1 MKSAA
6 PKNKKTT
13 HKWLKRISIAV
24 GILFLVPLA
33 LFVIGWANRNLIIDG
48 LQEWYKTNHNGSLE
62 IGRVD
67 ANFLSGFPN
76 IGFTI
81 NDVRQIDFD
90 TILDKSSSISIDR
103 AWVSIG
109 AQDLLKGD
117 IQFKKILIQKAEI
130 FSEVKTTK
138 TPEQYIQLKKKSQE
152 DPQVGIQLPPWL
164 HPEKTE
170 FSLHDIKFISK
181 DTVLNKYFNLEA
193 QEVEGT
199 IFSNEN
205 RSYGRLNF
213 KVLVN
218 DLGFNTK
225 KGAYINGAVVSGDP
239 KFVLDKKNNSLV
251 LSEFIL
257 KVDDQKFKAN
267 ADFDFSGHTTY
278 QLSFE
283 NPETDFRAI
292 KKILPQQLSEKIST
306 YQISEPITTSLRLKG
321 KFLYGAVPFIHG
333 TFSTQA
339 NRMAINDSTWLDH
352 VKFDGYLTNDLNK
365 GENKPRHQA
374 SKKDIKIMFDDFAA
388 DLKDIKISA
397 RESYFQSSDTAS
409 NFVNAHLKMYGPNE
423 TLAEVMQNNNFSF
436 EGGNFNFAA
445 NINGDISESENLLN
459 SATGRFTLRNT
470 RVILKRNQLQLPL
483 EIADLSLN
491 KEISILN
498 SLKVNLPD
506 GHDLELSGT
515 LTNVAS
521 LLSNDPEDPA
531 QASLKLD
538 SQDLNLNEL
547 IAAATASVPKNEK
560 KTSNLTTLH
569 EIFKAVYTKFRPQI
583 KLDLNSLEYNGLT
596 FKDIAAEMR
605 LSNPETLLFD
615 HFNFRYKEAVTQLD
629 GTLRVPEQDRE
640 NKEPVYLYFETR
652 SSGPISIFQD
662 LFKISLMNINAG
674 EYVFSGKIAGNI
686 QKLEEVLN
694 NIEGDLRLTDA
705 QFYYSNAQSLIEF
718 DSLKVAVNHSNV
730 NIDRFEIEVG
740 GHHPFSLTGE
750 IKDFP
755 GFLVDDIKSNGSLS
769 IKLDAAYVDMDE
781 WMETI
786 DAIDND
792 KPQQKVKEE
801 KEADLNSVFNDIYK
815 FHPKF
820 SLAVDSLKFRDL
832 ITKNI
837 GGSVYFEND
846 NVLKLD
852 DLDFEYGDSKA
863 RINGTL
869 TAINTDETIGENP
882 FDFDFSAEMKGK
894 NRDLNDF
901 LRTVNFVFQSGDF
914 EFTASYQGEAKDLN
928 ILNSDFEGELM
939 LGRSIVDIKAAD
951 LLVPVDSLHL
961 KIKND
966 LANLD
971 RLDIDLP
978 GKSSLDITGA
988 INNFSSFI
996 NNDQAADSHISYF
1009 TIKSAYLNN
1018 KDIKTFLKSSNKKRD
1033 TTTTKDFKLE
1043 NLKEVLDNIHTS
1055 YYPSVNVEIDSL
1067 IFGNIAVSN
1076 FGSQIG
1082 YKNNGEFK
1090 IEDTQLQ
1097 YLGGRI
1103 DLSLEAGVQTTNDLP
1118 VTVNMNAEDIDLQ
1131 KLVKDLNYFGS
1142 EELRKADKIDGT
1154 LNFVL
1159 DASGVMNNDGSLDM
1173 NSLNGTL
1180 QLDLEELALYN
1191 FKPVTENTPLMKNER
1206 FEHLEFRPIK
1216 QTFKVKDGK
1225 IIIPRT
1231 QIQSSA
1237 LQVFVQGELRIGEYV
1252 NIWLSLPWHNLKSI
1266 SGLELP
1272 EKTSF
1277 DEAGS
1282 KFYIQ
1287 IIQDKNSEKSSRQK
1301 LKTKFRLGNAKM
1313 KKSLDG
1319 N

>member
-6 PKNKKTT
+6 PKNKKSSF
-13 HKWLKRISIAV
+13 KWLKRIGIAV
-24 GILFLVPLA
+24 GILFLVPFA
-33 LFVIGWANRNLIIDG
+33 LFVIGWANRNLVIDG

-81 NDVRQIDFD
+81 NDIHQLDFD
-90 TILDKSSSISIDR
+90 TILDKSSSISIDK

-117 IQFKKILIQKAEI
+117 IQFKKILIHKADI
-130 FSEVKTTK
+130 YSEVKTTK
-138 TPEQYIQLKKKSQE
+138 TPEQYIQIKKESQAN
-152 DPQVGIQLPPWL
+152 PQLGIKLPSWL
-164 HPEKTE
+164 HPEKTN
-170 FSLHDIKFISK
+170 FSLHDVKFISK
-181 DTVLNKYFNLEA
+181 DTILNKYFNMEA
-193 QEVEGT
+193 QEMEGT

-205 RSYGRLNF
+205 KSYGRLNF
-213 KVLVN
+213 QVLVN

-225 KGAYINGAVVSGDP
+225 KGAYINGAMLSGDP
-239 KFVLDKKNNSLV
+239 KFVLDKRTNTLI

-257 KVDDQKFKAN
+257 QVDDQKFKVN
-267 ADFDFSGHTTY
+267 ADFDFSGNTTY
-278 QLSFE
+278 DLSFE
-283 NPETDFRAI
+283 NPETDFQAI
-292 KKILPQQLSEKIST
+292 KKILPQQLSKKLST
-306 YQISEPITTSLRLKG
+306 YQISEPIASSLKLKG
-321 KFLYGAVPFIHG
+321 KFLFGAVPFIDG
-333 TFSTQA
+333 TFSTQN
-339 NRMAINDSTWLDH
+339 NRLSISDSTRFDH
-352 VKFDGYLTNDLNK
+352 VKFDAFLTNDLNK
-365 GENKPRHQA
+365 GKKEPRQQP
-374 SKKDIKIMFDDFAA
+374 SRKDIKLMFDDFKA
-388 DLKDIKISA
+388 DLKDIKVSA
-397 RESYFQSSDTAS
+397 RESYFQSSDSAA
-409 NFVNAHLKMYGPNE
+409 NFVNANIKMYGPNE

-436 EGGNFNFAA
+436 SGGNFNLAA
-445 NINGDISESENLLN
+445 NINGDISESDKILN
-459 SATGRFTLRNT
+459 SATGRFTIRNT
-470 RVILKRNQLQLPL
+470 RVILKRNELQLPL
-483 EIADLSLN
+483 EIVDLSLN
-491 KEISILN
+491 KERSILN
-498 SLKVNLPD
+498 SLKVNLPN

-515 LTNVAS
+515 LTNAAS
-521 LLSNDPEDPA
+521 LLSNDPKDPA
-531 QASLKLD
+531 LAYVTLD
-538 SQDLNLNEL
+538 SDDLNLNEL
-547 IAAATASVPKNEK
+547 IDAATASVQNEK
-560 KTSNLTTLH
+560 NTSNLKTLH
-569 EIFKAVYTKFRPQI
+569 QTFKAVYNKFRPHI

-596 FKDIAAEMR
+596 FNDIDAEMR

-615 HFNFRYKEAVTQLD
+615 HFNFRYKEALAQVD
-629 GTLRVPEQDRE
+629 GTLRVPEQDQE
-640 NKEPVYLYFETR
+640 NKEPIYLFFETR
-652 SSGPISIFQD
+652 STGPISIFQN

-674 EYVFSGKIAGNI
+674 DYVFTGKIAGNI

-694 NIEGDLRLTDA
+694 NIEGDLRFLNA
-705 QFYYSNAQSLIEF
+705 QFFYSNAQSLIEF
-718 DSLKVAVNHSNV
+718 DSLKVAVNHSDIS
-730 NIDRFEIEVG
+730 IDKFAIEVG

-755 GFLVDDIKSNGSLS
+755 GFLIDDLEKNGSVRVQ
-769 IKLDAAYVDMDE
+769 LDAAYVDMDE

-786 DAIDND
+786 DAMDNEQ
-792 KPQQKVKEE
+792 PQNKVKEE

-820 SLAVDSLKFRDL
+820 SLVIDSLKFRDL
-832 ITKNI
+832 IAKNI

-846 NVLKLD
+846 KVLKLD

-863 RINGTL
+863 RINGMV
-869 TAINTDETIGENP
+869 TAKNTNITKDENP

-914 EFTASYQGEAKDLN
+914 EFIGSYQGEAKDLK

-988 INNFSSFI
+988 INNFSNFI
-996 NNDQAADSHISYF
+996 NNDQEADSHISFF
-1009 TIKSAYLNN
+1009 TIKSTYLNN
-1018 KDIKTFLKSSNKKRD
+1018 KDIKTLLKSLNKKRD
-1033 TTTTKDFKLE
+1033 TTAGKTFKLE
-1043 NLKEVLDNIHTS
+1043 NLKEILDNIHTS
-1055 YYPSVNVEIDSL
+1055 YYPSVSVEIDSL
-1067 IFGNIAVSN
+1067 IFGTIAVSN
-1076 FGSQIG
+1076 FESKIG

-1097 YLGGRI
+1097 YLGGSI
-1103 DLSLEAGVQTTNDLP
+1103 DLSLDAGVQTSNNLP
-1118 VTVNMNAEDIDLQ
+1118 VTINMNAEDIDLQ
-1131 KLVKDLNYFGS
+1131 KLVKDLNYFGN

-1159 DASGVMNNDGSLDM
+1159 DASGVLNEDGKLDM

-1180 QLDLEELALYN
+1180 QLDLDELALYN
-1191 FKPVTENTPLMKNER
+1191 FKPVTEKTPLMKDER
-1206 FEHLEFRPIK
+1206 FEHLEFRPIN
-1216 QTFKVKDGK
+1216 QTFKVVNGR

-1277 DEAGS
+1277 DKAGS

-1287 IIQDKNSEKSSRQK
+1287 IIQDKNSKKRSRQK
-1301 LKTKFRLGNAKM
+1301 LKTKFRLGTGKM
-1313 KKSLDG
+1313 EESFK
-1319 N
+1319 NN